1 MYHRD
6 LESDSAR
13 IVGFEVTPNR
23 YYLLLVTSTWLPDVC
38 LVGFG
43 E

>member
-23 YYLLLVTSTWLPDVC
+23 YYLLVVYFLYLVA
-38 LVGFG
+38 
-43 E
+43 